1 MLILFKRIVSVV
13 KSMGIFSKNQS
24 NQPNNVSKIS
34 RLIHIKKINLAKSR
48 DFLVLRQNLN
58 QGNIMICNLNPLF
71 RSSKLTSNE
80 NQNNY
85 QQLQQIKR
93 FCMQS
98 GGSVSKIDDHL
109 LLITPNKNIKIQQS
123 TSRRNHS

>member
-1 MLILFKRIVSVV
+1 MLILFKRIVTVV
-13 KSMGIFSKNQS
+13 YFMGIFNK
-24 NQPNNVSKIS
+24 NQPNQQNNLGKIT
-34 RLIHIKKINLAKSR
+34 RTIHIKKINLSKSR
-48 DFLVLRQNLN
+48 DFLILRQNLN

-93 FCMQS
+93 FCLQS
-98 GGSVSKIDDHL
+98 GGSVSKIDNHL
-109 LLITPNKNIKIQQS
+109 LLITPNKNIKIQQ
-123 TSRRNHS
+123 NNPN

>member
-1 MLILFKRIVSVV
+1 MLILFKRIVTVV
-13 KSMGIFSKNQS
+13 YFIGIFNK
-24 NQPNNVSKIS
+24 NQPNQQNNLGKIT
-34 RLIHIKKINLAKSR
+34 RTIHIKKINLSKSR
-48 DFLVLRQNLN
+48 DFLILRQNLN

-93 FCMQS
+93 FCLQS
-98 GGSVSKIDDHL
+98 GGSVSKIDNHL
-109 LLITPNKNIKIQQS
+109 LLITPNKNIKIQQ
-123 TSRRNHS
+123 NNPN